1 MNKNQLPLSEIISL
15 SMGIHQK
22 QINIRRHLHQYPE
35 ISYNEFN
42 TTSFLKKEIEKLGLK
57 ILPFKMET
65 GFLAELKGSAAGPT
79 VAIRTDIDAL
89 PITEKTTLEFK
100 SKNIGCMHACGHDM
114 HMAAVLGAAM
124 VLKKLVSQINGTVR
138 FIFQPAEEMPPGG
151 ARPMIAGGALKNV
164 SAIFGLHVDPNLVTG
179 KISLRDGTTMASVND
194 FDLIIHGKGGHAAH
208 PETSVDA
215 LVIACEVVDAVQK
228 IVSREINP
236 ITPVAVTFGTINGG
250 VARNVIADRVILKGT
265 ARALSKKATRDLPR
279 LIKRTAS
286 AVCKGRGAKLEMN
299 IIADYPV
306 LFNNARVT
314 RLFSKNYQAL
324 FGKGKIE
331 ETPPTLGGEDFACYL
346 EKVPGAMFRLGV
358 MNKKIKA
365 DKPWHSSEF
374 IADENALT
382 YGTALLAAAAIDF
395 LKNGL

>member
-1 MNKNQLPLSEIISL
+1 MQ
-15 SMGIHQK
+15 
-22 QINIRRHLHQYPE
+22 
-35 ISYNEFN
+35 
-42 TTSFLKKEIEKLGLK
+42 KKEKNILVLAEKLYPLQVKWRRWFHQNPELSNEEYRTTQFIKNILRHEGLK
-57 ILPFKMET
+57 LQPLKMKT
-65 GFLAELKGSAAGPT
+65 GA
-79 VAIRTDIDAL
+79 VALINERKKQAVAVRSDIDAL
-89 PITEKTTLEFK
+89 PIDEKAPISFK
-100 SKNIGCMHACGHDM
+100 SKNRGIMHACGHDV
-114 HMAAVLGAAM
+114 HAAIVM
-124 VLKKLVSQINGTVR
+124 GTALILNKYKNELPGCVK
-138 FIFQPAEEMPPGG
+138 FLFQPAEEMPPGG

-331 ETPPTLGGEDFACYL
+331 ETPQTLGGEDFACYL

>member
-1 MNKNQLPLSEIISL
+1 MNKTQLPLTDIISL
-15 SMGIHQK
+15 VKGIHPK

-57 ILPFKMET
+57 ISPLKMET
-65 GFLAELKGSAAGPT
+65 GILAELKGKAAAPI

-100 SKNIGCMHACGHDM
+100 SKNIGCMHACGHDI
-114 HMAAVLGAAM
+114 HMATVLGATM
-124 VLKKLVSQINGTVR
+124 VLKKLQSQINGTVR

-164 SAIFGLHVDPNLVTG
+164 SAIFGLHVDPNLTTG

-208 PETSVDA
+208 PETAIDA
-215 LVIACEVVDAVQK
+215 LVTACEVVESIQK
-228 IVSREINP
+228 VVSREIDP

-250 VARNVIADRVILKGT
+250 VARNVIADRVILNGT

-286 AVCKGRGAKLEMN
+286 AVCKGRGAKLELN
-299 IIADYPV
+299 IVADYPV
-306 LFNNARVT
+306 LYNNAMVNN
-314 RLFSKNYQAL
+314 LLSKNYQAL

-331 ETPPTLGGEDFACYL
+331 ETPQTLGGEDFACYL

-374 IADENALT
+374 IADENALI
-382 YGTALLAAAAIDF
+382 YGTALLTAAVLDF
-395 LKNGL
+395 LNNGL